1 VRRRQRNGF
10 EASARYTFAKAI
22 DDSGLGGYS
31 IAQNWLDLRAER
43 GLSSFDQRHQLVVQ
57 TQYTSGMLTRV
68 GGFWDGWRGKAL
80 KQWTLVTQLTL
91 GSGMPLTPIIIA
103 PVSGTGITGSL
114 RPNVTAA
121 PLYVKSEGAFLN
133 PKAFAAPPAGQ
144 WGNAGRNSI
153 TGPGQFLLNASLAR
167 TFRVSERMSMDLR
180 VDATNVLNHVTFPN
194 WNTTVNS
201 AQFGVP
207 TRANP
212 MRSLQPSLRLRF

>member
-1 VRRRQRNGF
+1 
-10 EASARYTFAKAI
+10 
-22 DDSGLGGYS
+22 
-31 IAQNWLDLRAER
+31 
-43 GLSSFDQRHQLVVQ
+43 
-57 TQYTSGMLTRV
+57 
-68 GGFWDGWRGKAL
+68 
-80 KQWTLVTQLTL
+80 L

-114 RPNVTAA
+114 RPNVTGAE
-121 PLYVKSEGAFLN
+121 LYIQSGGGFLN

-153 TGPGQFLLNASLAR
+153 TGPGQFLLYASLAR

-201 AQFGVP
+201 AQFGAP